1 MVRFARVLVSL
12 LVAVLTAS
20 LTALTALTLSTAPA
34 GAAPTVENREPPTI
48 SGKAQFDRRLTVSP
62 GQWDPEPVA
71 ATYQWLR
78 AGRAITAAT
87 SKNYRPV
94 LADLGKRLSVRV
106 EVADAEGDTG
116 AATSAQ
122 TALVKRAR
130 LKSKTRPSVSGE
142 QRFTQTVRATPGRW
156 SPRSTRTSY
165 QWLRSGKPIKDATTE
180 RYTFAPGDV
189 DKQIRV
195 RVTVKAPGYRHTSR
209 SSAKTDRVA
218 HRVPQRRVATY
229 SIATRGRITTSVKK
243 FARQAA
249 QTFADARGWRGGGT
263 TFRRV
268 KSGGGFTLVL
278 SEAGQVPS
286 FSSQCSS
293 YYSCRVGRFVIINQD
308 RWKSAS
314 PPWKAAGRSL
324 RDYRHLVVNHEV
336 GHWLGNGHAGCRVR
350 GQLAP
355 VMGQQSKG
363 TGGCRFNPW
372 PLPYEY

>member
-1 MVRFARVLVSL
+1 MARFVRVLVSL

-20 LTALTALTLSTAPA
+20 LAALALSTAPA

-48 SGKAQFDRRLTVSP
+48 SGKVQFDQRLTVSV
-62 GQWDPEPVA
+62 GRWDPEPVA

-78 AGRAITAAT
+78 AGRAITGAN
-87 SKNYRPV
+87 SMDYRPV
-94 LADLGKRLSVRV
+94 LKDLGKRLSVRV

-122 TALVKRAR
+122 TTPVKRSK
-130 LKSKTRPSVSGE
+130 LKNKTRPSVSGE
-142 QRFTQTVRATPGRW
+142 QRFTETVRATPGRW
-156 SPRSTRTSY
+156 SPGPTRTSY
-165 QWLRSGKPIKDATTE
+165 QWLRSGKPIKGATKE

-189 DKQIRV
+189 NKRIRV
-195 RVTVKAPGYRHTSR
+195 RVTVKAPGYRHMSR

-229 SIATRGRITTSVKK
+229 SIATRGRITASVKK

-249 QTFADARGWRGGGT
+249 QTFSDARGWRGGGT

-308 RWKSAS
+308 RWKFAS
-314 PPWKAAGRSL
+314 PPWNAAGRSL

-336 GHWLGNGHAGCRVR
+336 GHWLGNGHAGCRGG

-372 PLPYEY
+372 PRPYEY